1 LAVADL
7 AVLLRLL
14 QVRLCFRLLQLLRTT
29 QVACRARRL
38 RERCGWPR
46 GMGELE
52 QSALSRARAAALAL
66 ALVQAGCFLVP
77 WARLRI
83 PGGAV
88 FGPLGGAYADVGLV
102 GCLGGDLCDAANA
115 VSKDKGVP
123 PWLKGGMQ
131 DNLKDS
137 SLYTASVCA
146 TVSLVAAMSCI
157 MGSEYVWWFRPRHDM
172 GELRSGVDVR
182 ILLTLAACSLTLLAA
197 ALYVPILYS
206 SLHGGEFLWGVYAAA
221 IGGGAGLAYTVML
234 LAQPADVPGVGVTR
248 GGHFNRAE
256 YGTVNRTVL

>member
-1 LAVADL
+1 MGDL
-7 AVLLRLL
+7 EASV
-14 QVRLCFRLLQLLRTT
+14 
-29 QVACRARRL
+29 
-38 RERCGWPR
+38 
-46 GMGELE
+46 
-52 QSALSRARAAALAL
+52 LSRARAAALAL
-66 ALVQAGCFLVP
+66 ALVLAGCFLLP
-77 WARLRI
+77 WARLRV

-88 FGPLGGAYADVGLV
+88 LGPALGGAYADVGLV
-102 GCLGGDLCDAANA
+102 GCLGGDLCNAVNA

-123 PWLKGGMQ
+123 PWLKDGLH

-157 MGSEYVWWFRPRHDM
+157 AGSEYLWWFRSRHDV
-172 GELRSGVDVR
+172 GERRSGVDVR

-234 LAQPADVPGVGVTR
+234 LAQPTDVPGVGVTR
-248 GGHFNRAE
+248 GSHFSRVE